1 MNASMSGGQGS
12 RPVAIGID
20 LGTTYSL
27 LSYLDP
33 AGRPISLPSS
43 SGDLLTPSAVIV
55 DEDEIVVGREAV
67 KASAYTPSC
76 YAECFKRD
84 MGRVAVQHPVH
95 GHHVPPE
102 VLSAFVLERL
112 KRDAEKR
119 LGPVCQA
126 VITVPAYFDE
136 MRRKATQDA
145 GKLAG
150 WDVLDIINEP
160 TAAAMSCG
168 WELGLFGMR
177 GTACELV
184 ERVLVYDLG
193 GGTFDVS
200 LLEISSDTFRTLA
213 TDGDV
218 RLGGKDFDQALV
230 DHVSERF
237 LAEHGLDPR
246 SDPQDF
252 AQLWRDAQDLKHA
265 LSEHSKASTVCHH
278 AGIRMKQDVTR
289 DKFCQLTA
297 HLLQRTLETSEL
309 VVQQAGLT
317 WKDVDRVLVVGGA
330 TRMPMVI
337 DSLRQLI
344 GTEPDRSM
352 SADEAVA
359 HGAALYAGMLLG
371 HGANGQR
378 RCELINVNSHSLG
391 VVGFLSTTGRRVNAV
406 LIPRNTPI
414 PTERTKRFTTLEAD
428 QRTVAVPV
436 VEGESERP
444 EFCAALGKCVV
455 RDLPPGLPKGTPVEV
470 TYRYALN
477 GRVSVAA
484 RIPSTGQA
492 AEVEIERERGH
503 INGDLT
509 VWRQRLLAPPAPSV
523 PLAPSEETLSDE
535 ERTEQAAFIRQLD
548 DLYCEIGRQGAD
560 GALPNRFEAAQKTA
574 RTAADD
580 LARARRA
587 REAAEQ
593 RRAEAPNATEGARLG
608 AEVSKT
614 RLLERQA
621 ETNCQF
627 AQLVLGR
634 EIATAGLC
642 PKGAETFLQ
651 QAESLR
657 RRLLATK
664 TEKGESA

>member
-1 MNASMSGGQGS
+1 
-12 RPVAIGID
+12 VAIGID

-27 LSYLDP
+27 LSYLDA

-55 DEDEIVVGREAV
+55 DEDDIVVGREAV
-67 KASAYTPSC
+67 KASAYNPDC

-119 LGPVCQA
+119 LGPVSQA

-150 WDVLDIINEP
+150 WEVLDIINEP
-160 TAAAMSCG
+160 TAAAMACG
-168 WELGLFGMR
+168 WERGLFGMR
-177 GTACELV
+177 GTACDSV

-200 LLEISSDTFRTLA
+200 LLEISADRFRTLA

-218 RLGGKDFDQALV
+218 RLGGKDFDQVLV
-230 DHVSERF
+230 DHMCERF
-237 LAEHGLDPR
+237 LDEHGLDPR
-246 SDPQDF
+246 SDAQDL

-265 LSEHSKASTVCHH
+265 LSEHSKASTVCFH
-278 AGIRMKQDVTR
+278 AGIRMKQEITR
-289 DKFCQLTA
+289 QEFCRLTA
-297 HLLQRTLETSEL
+297 HLMQRTLETSAL
-309 VVQQAGLT
+309 VVEQAGLT
-317 WKDVDRVLVVGGA
+317 WDEVDRVMVVGGA
-330 TRMPMVI
+330 TRMPMVT
-337 DSLRQLI
+337 DMLRQLI
-344 GTEPDRSM
+344 GKEPDRSM
-352 SADEAVA
+352 SADEAVS

-371 HGANGQR
+371 YETNGQR

-391 VVGFLSTTGRRVNAV
+391 VVGFVSSTGRRVNAI

-414 PTERTKRFTTLEAD
+414 PTERKKSFITLEPN
-428 QRTVAVPV
+428 QKTVAVPI

-444 EFCAALGKCVV
+444 EFCASLGKCVV
-455 RDLPPGLPKGTPVEV
+455 RNLPPGLPKGTPVEV

-477 GRVSVAA
+477 GRVSVTA
-484 RIPSTGQA
+484 RMLTTGQV

-503 INGDLT
+503 INGDLPT
-509 VWRQRLLAPPAPSV
+509 WRQRLLRPATLSAETAPPKESLTEEE
-523 PLAPSEETLSDE
+523 LAVRKDII
-535 ERTEQAAFIRQLD
+535 QQLD
-548 DLYCEIGRQGAD
+548 NLYCEIGRLGVSA
-560 GALPNRFEAAQKTA
+560 ALPNRYEAAQKKANAAAEEVT
-574 RTAADD
+574 RT
-580 LARARRA
+580 RKS
-587 REAAEQ
+587 RETAEQ
-593 RRAEAPNATEGARLG
+593 RRAEALSSTEAARLS

-621 ETNCQF
+621 ETNCRF
-627 AQLVLGR
+627 AYLVLGR
-634 EIATAGLC
+634 EIAAAGLC
-642 PKGAETFLQ
+642 PSGSDKLLQ
-651 QAESLR
+651 DTESLR
-657 RRLLATK
+657 RRLAQR
-664 TEKGESA
+664 

>member
-1 MNASMSGGQGS
+1 MNAPDSSERS
-12 RPVAIGID
+12 DRPIAIGID

-67 KASAYTPSC
+67 KASAYNPEC

-84 MGRVAVQHPVH
+84 MGRVAIQHPIH

-102 VLSAFVLERL
+102 VLSALVLERL
-112 KRDAEKR
+112 KIDAETR
-119 LGPVCQA
+119 LGPVRDA

-145 GKLAG
+145 GELAG
-150 WDVLDIINEP
+150 WNVLDIINEP
-160 TAAAMSCG
+160 TAAAMACG
-168 WELGLFGMR
+168 WEHGLFGMR
-177 GTACELV
+177 RTAHESS

-193 GGTFDVS
+193 GGTFDVT
-200 LLEISSDTFRTLA
+200 LLEITPNTFRTLA

-230 DHVSERF
+230 DHIAERF

-246 SDPQDF
+246 SDACDL
-252 AQLWRDAQDLKHA
+252 AQLWRDAQDVKHA
-265 LSEHSKASTVCHH
+265 LSEHTKTSTVCFH
-278 AGIRMKQDVTR
+278 AGIRMKLDITR
-289 DKFCQLTA
+289 PEFLHLTA
-297 HLLQRTLETSEL
+297 HLLQRTEETATL

-317 WKDVDRVLVVGGA
+317 WNDVDRVMVVGGA
-330 TRMPMVI
+330 TRMPMVS
-337 DSLRQLI
+337 DMLRQLI
-344 GTEPDRSM
+344 GREPDRSM
-352 SADEAVA
+352 SADEAVS

-371 HGANGQR
+371 LGSDDQR

-391 VVGFLSTTGRRVNAV
+391 VVGFESKTGRRVNAI

-414 PTERTKRFTTLEAD
+414 PTETTKSFTTLEPD
-428 QRTVAVPV
+428 QKTVAVPV

-455 RDLPPGLPKGTPVEV
+455 RDLPSSLPKGTRVDV

-477 GRVSVAA
+477 GRVSVTA
-484 RIPSTGQA
+484 RVPSTGQM

-503 INGDLT
+503 INGDLAA
-509 VWRQRLLAPPAPSV
+509 WRDRLLVPANQVASEPP
-523 PLAPSEETLSDE
+523 PLKPLTEEEL
-535 ERTEQAAFIRQLD
+535 AARNEIIHQLD
-548 DLYCEIGRQGAD
+548 SLYCEIGRLGMAS
-560 GALPNRFEAAQKTA
+560 ALPNRYETPQKTA
-574 RTAADD
+574 REAAGE
-580 LARARRA
+580 LSRARRA
-587 REAAEQ
+587 REKAEQ
-593 RRAEAPNATEGARLG
+593 RRAEALNATEAARLS

-614 RLLERQA
+614 RLQERQA
-621 ETNCQF
+621 ETNSRF
-627 AQLVLGR
+627 ACLVLGR
-634 EIATAGLC
+634 EIASAGLC
-642 PKGAETFLQ
+642 PSGADRLLHEV
-651 QAESLR
+651 ESLR
-657 RRLLATK
+657 HELA
-664 TEKGESA
+664 